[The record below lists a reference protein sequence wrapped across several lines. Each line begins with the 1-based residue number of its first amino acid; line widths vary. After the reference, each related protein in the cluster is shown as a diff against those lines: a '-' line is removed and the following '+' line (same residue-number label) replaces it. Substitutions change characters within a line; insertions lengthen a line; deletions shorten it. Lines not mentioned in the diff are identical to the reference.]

1 MLIEGSGRYFDGR
14 GSRATTVRYVLDLT
28 GLSLFDQVGRPVER
42 WPMGRLRVVS
52 AADAAVRLAAKDAGD
67 ARLEIVDPQAV
78 KTILPAIRA
87 LPRLD
92 DADHK
97 AMLRL
102 VGWFAAALVSVGILA
117 VYGIPAGARWITQ
130 LIPTSAEVQL
140 GESAKPQFLEQLGDG
155 NGRVC
160 RTPDGI
166 AALDKLVKPLI
177 AAADLPI
184 PINVEVIPSKIPN
197 AFALP
202 GGQLVVLD
210 GILTKLDG
218 PDQLAGVIA
227 HELGHVA
234 HRDSMRRL
242 VETAGVSILIG
253 IVIGDFTGSTVAV
266 LVGKSLI
273 SAGHSREAEA
283 AADAYG
289 IELLLRL
296 GRDPADLGKALARIS
311 EDGPALDG
319 VLGWF
324 STHPMT
330 AARIEALKAHA
341 LEGPRPAP
349 LLTDAE
355 WASLRRICR

>member
-14 GSRATTVRYVLDLT
+14 GTRATVVRYVLDLA
-28 GLSLFDQVGRPVER
+28 GLSLFDSLGRQVER
-42 WPMGRLRVVS
+42 WPMGRLRVVTAS
-52 AADAAVRLAAKDAGD
+52 DASVRLAAKEAGD

-92 DADHK
+92 DADHR

-102 VGWFAAALVSVGILA
+102 LLWFAAALVSVALLA

-130 LIPTSAEVQL
+130 LIPTSVEVQL
-140 GESAKPQFLEQLGDG
+140 GESAKPQILGQLGDG
-155 NGRVC
+155 KGRVC

-166 AALDKLVKPLI
+166 AALDKIVKPLV

-184 PINVEVIPSKIPN
+184 PINVEVIPSKVPN

-202 GGQLVVLD
+202 GGQLVILD
-210 GILTKLDG
+210 GILAKLDG
-218 PDQLAGVIA
+218 PEQLAGVLA

-253 IVIGDFTGSTVAV
+253 VVIGDFTGSTVAV

-273 SAGHSREAEA
+273 SAGHSREAET
-283 AADAYG
+283 AADLYG
-289 IELLLRL
+289 MELLLRL
-296 GRDPADLGKALARIS
+296 GRDPGDLGKALGRIS

-319 VLGWF
+319 ILGWF

-330 AARIEALKAHA
+330 AARIEALKARA
-341 LEGPRPAP
+341 QNGPRPAP
-349 LLTDAE
+349 LLSDAE
-355 WASLRRICR
+355 WASLKRICR